1 MCVCACRAVRYRRRY
16 LHEIDFDNIY
26 ITAQFNEL
34 DQQETSRGGA
44 SVLPITRREAE
55 TYISPCQYSR
65 VCVCVPGSHQSHRFA
80 ALCVSC
86 DALQQL
92 VLC

>member
-1 MCVCACRAVRYRRRY
+1 MCVCVCRAARYRRRY

-34 DQQETSRGGA
+34 DQQETSGGGA

-55 TYISPCQYSR
+55 IYISPRQYSR
-65 VCVCVPGSHQSHRFA
+65 MCVCVCVCSWISPITPFCS
-80 ALCVSC
+80 
-86 DALQQL
+86 
-92 VLC
+92 VLRCS

>member
-1 MCVCACRAVRYRRRY
+1 MRVCVCRAVRYRRRY

-34 DQQETSRGGA
+34 DQQETSGGGA
-44 SVLPITRREAE
+44 SVLPITGREAE
-55 TYISPCQYSR
+55 TYISPRQYGRMR
-65 VCVCVPGSHQSHRFA
+65 VCVFLDLTNHTVLQRF
-80 ALCVSC
+80 
-86 DALQQL
+86 ALQQL